1 MRAAVLAAALAE
13 LIRAAQQPK
22 VADYSCLFSL
32 SPPHLHPVYSGF
44 FFSCCKWDYSADAEL
59 PGKVGR
65 DAQLKISGIRAST
78 LQTGTGVGLK
88 LTLSGSAD

>member
-32 SPPHLHPVYSGF
+32 SPPPIFILFTVVF
-44 FFSCCKWDYSADAEL
+44 FFL
-59 PGKVGR
+59 
-65 DAQLKISGIRAST
+65 L
-78 LQTGTGVGLK
+78 
-88 LTLSGSAD
+88 

>member
-32 SPPHLHPVYSGF
+32 SPPHLHPVYSVF
-44 FFSCCKWDYSADAEL
+44 FFFPA
-59 PGKVGR
+59 VN
-65 DAQLKISGIRAST
+65 GII
-78 LQTGTGVGLK
+78 LQTRSFQGRWDV
-88 LTLSGSAD
+88 TLS